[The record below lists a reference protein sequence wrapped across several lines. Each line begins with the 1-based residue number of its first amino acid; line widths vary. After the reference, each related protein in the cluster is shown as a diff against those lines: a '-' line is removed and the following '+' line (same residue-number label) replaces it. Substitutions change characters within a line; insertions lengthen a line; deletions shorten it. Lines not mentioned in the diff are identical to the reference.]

1 MKWMVMQSGLEE
13 AVQENTARLGVPDP
27 RTSSE
32 KRKLLQRDNLTTGRD

>member
-1 MKWMVMQSGLEE
+1 MKWMVMQSALRKLFKRIQYGW
-13 AVQENTARLGVPDP
+13 AFRDP